1 MDRITLTGQGAPAV
15 VQSGGAI
22 AVASRSAPVMPVER
36 VSTGSGQQGRLFA
49 DQAKAGNSEELSAEE
64 IQRRAVEAVRGAI
77 NEAGA
82 AIDAGARLVIR
93 KDDDTGRFVYEF
105 RDSGTDE
112 VVKQFPAEEVL
123 RALASFRQ
131 AMTGKVLDRQA

>member
-1 MDRITLTGQGAPAV
+1 MLATQG
-15 VQSGGAI
+15 
-22 AVASRSAPVMPVER
+22 
-36 VSTGSGQQGRLFA
+36 
-49 DQAKAGNSEELSAEE
+49 KAGDGGTLSAEE